1 MSKKSP
7 LYNQLLII
15 ENTEKNRNKV
25 KDLNKRM
32 KEYGSRWRLSVRYRK
47 PKEGHKYGS
56 GGTLKKENA
65 KEFAVY
71 LNGGY
76 TRDEMRESWSRSWK
90 AHERLRKI
98 KSKTQEELEVVE
110 DYVSSCYNQIQL
122 LKEVLNER
130 TV

>member
-1 MSKKSP
+1 MSVISNK
-7 LYNQLLII
+7 YNHLFHL
-15 ENTEKNRNKV
+15 ENTQENRDLIKT
-25 KDLNKRM
+25 LNKNM
-32 KEYGSRWRLSVRYRK
+32 KEHNSKWKFRIKYRK